1 MDKKENRSVIPN
13 RKNSN
18 VPRTIDFM
26 KKFTDLQSSR
36 IIIEGGEEFFKPFKP
51 ISQSDLQAGYGK
63 LFDEIV
69 FETDEENPD
78 QL

>member
-1 MDKKENRSVIPN
+1 
-13 RKNSN
+13 
-18 VPRTIDFM
+18 M
-26 KKFTDLQSSR
+26 KKFTDFQSSR